1 MTAGSAVSGAAPV
14 LDDEF
19 AALMNTAG
27 PFGRE
32 RRVMVAVSGGAD
44 SMALALLLARWGR
57 PVATVVD
64 HGLRAESAAEAILVS
79 TRLGA
84 LGIQSRIRSAALR
97 PGPAVAARARAAR
110 YELLFAECA
119 RLGLPDLLLGHHA
132 GDQAETVRM
141 RADSGSGVA
150 GLAGMALVSYRNGAR
165 LVRPLLAID
174 PARLRATL
182 RRAGLPWVDDPTNH
196 SMTTARGR
204 LRHEMN
210 AHDRAAALALAA
222 RSLADRTHQ
231 LRADATELAEIQLA
245 PEGFA
250 VAPDSLGASA
260 LSALI
265 WMISGRS
272 HPPPRAALEPGLAAR
287 TLHGVLIR
295 PAGRLGPG
303 TLLAREPAAVV
314 PPIEAC
320 DDAVWDGRFRVR
332 GASAGLTLGALGADA
347 TALRGRSRLPAV
359 ILATLPAL
367 RRGAALVAVPHLAFP
382 DREACRSVVVEMWPG
397 RQAAPSA

>member
-1 MTAGSAVSGAAPV
+1 MSGAAPV

-19 AALMNTAG
+19 AALMAATG
-27 PFGRE
+27 PFGRG

-44 SMALALLLARWGR
+44 SMALALLLTRWGN
-57 PVATVVD
+57 PIATIVD
-64 HGLRAESAAEAILVS
+64 HGLRAESATEAALVS
-79 TRLGA
+79 TRLAA
-84 LGIQSRIRSAALR
+84 LGIQSRILSASLR
-97 PGPAVAARARAAR
+97 PGPALAARARVAR
-110 YELLFAECA
+110 YDLLFAECV

-141 RADSGSGVA
+141 RADSGSGAA
-150 GLAGMALVSYRNGAR
+150 GLAGMAPVSYRNLAR

-182 RRAGLPWVDDPTNH
+182 RHANLSWVEDPTNH

-204 LRHEMN
+204 LRRQMN
-210 AHDRAAALALAA
+210 AHDRIAALTLAA
-222 RSLADRTHQ
+222 SSLADRTNQ
-231 LRADATELAEIQLA
+231 LRVDATELATVQLA

-250 VAPDSLGASA
+250 VSPGPLGTSA
-260 LSALI
+260 LSALV
-265 WMISGRS
+265 WMISGRPY
-272 HPPPRAALEPGLAAR
+272 PPPRIALEPGLATR

-303 TLLAREPAAVV
+303 TLLTREPAAVA

-320 DDAVWDGRFRVR
+320 DEAVWDGRFRVQ
-332 GASAGLTLGALGADA
+332 GASPGLTLGALGVDA
-347 TALRGRSRLPAV
+347 ATFRRRSRLPAA

-367 RRGAALVAVPHLAFP
+367 RRGMALVAVPHLAFP
-382 DREACRSVVVEMWPG
+382 DREACRSVSVEMWPR
-397 RQAAPSA
+397 RQATPSA

>member
-1 MTAGSAVSGAAPV
+1 MSGAAPV

-19 AALMNTAG
+19 AALMTAVG

-44 SMALALLLARWGR
+44 SMALALLLSRWGR
-57 PVATVVD
+57 PVATIVD
-64 HGLRAESAAEAILVS
+64 HGLRAESAVEASLVS

-84 LGIQSRIRSAALR
+84 LGIQSHIRSASLR

-110 YELLFAECA
+110 YDLLFAECA

-150 GLAGMALVSYRNGAR
+150 GLAGMALVSYRNLAR

-182 RRAGLPWVDDPTNH
+182 RHAGLPWVEDPTNH

-204 LRHEMN
+204 LRREMN
-210 AHDRAAALALAA
+210 AHDRTAALALAA
-222 RSLADRTHQ
+222 SSLADRTHQ
-231 LRADATELAEIQLA
+231 LQADATELADVRLA

-250 VAPDSLGASA
+250 VAPGPLGASA

-265 WMISGRS
+265 WMISGRP
-272 HPPPRAALEPGLAAR
+272 HPPPRVALEPGFAAR

-303 TLLAREPAAVV
+303 TLLTREPAAVA
-314 PPIEAC
+314 PPIGAG
-320 DDAVWDGRFRVR
+320 DDAVWDGRFRVH
-332 GASAGLTLGALGADA
+332 GASAGLTLGALGTDA
-347 TALRGRSRLPAV
+347 ATFRGRSHLPAV

-367 RRGAALVAVPHLAFP
+367 RRGMVLVAVPHLAFP
-382 DREACRSVVVEMWPG
+382 DREACRSVAVEMWPG
-397 RQAAPSA
+397 RQATPSA